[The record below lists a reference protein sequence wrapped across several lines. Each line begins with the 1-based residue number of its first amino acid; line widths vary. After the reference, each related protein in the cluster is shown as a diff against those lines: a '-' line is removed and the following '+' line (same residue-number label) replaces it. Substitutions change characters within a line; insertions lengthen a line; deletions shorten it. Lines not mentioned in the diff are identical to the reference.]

1 MQVGTNQYG
10 HIITGRN
17 IFRND
22 QDNLAIWD
30 RARSIRLENWK
41 KPLQDSGEYFKSAN
55 EMGKTHMIVATLI
68 ATITFAASFTIPG
81 GYDPDGSEQGM
92 AILARKAA
100 FKAFVIANTIAV
112 LCSTSSVLLYVT
124 ASGYLHENRKLH
136 RYSAAGQL
144 IIIAMVAMMVA
155 FIGGT
160 YSMLSHSLGVPVAV
174 IGCIFFLT
182 CSQELFLFL
191 RKANIIEWIEM
202 PRKEGPSGLWL
213 VLGILARFGGRVLW
227 RCWRSVFSHG

>member
-1 MQVGTNQYG
+1 MGE
-10 HIITGRN
+10 
-17 IFRND
+17 IF
-22 QDNLAIWD
+22 
-30 RARSIRLENWK
+30 K
-41 KPLQDSGEYFKSAN
+41 GAN

-81 GYDPDGSEQGM
+81 GYDPDGSDQGM
-92 AILARKAA
+92 AILVRKAA

-124 ASGYLHENRKLH
+124 ASGYIDEIKKLH
-136 RYSAAGQL
+136 RYGVAFQL

-174 IGCIFFLT
+174 ICCIFFLT
-182 CSQELFLFL
+182 CSQELFLYL
-191 RKANIIEWIEM
+191 RQKTLIEWIEM
-202 PRKEGPSGLWL
+202 PRKEGQ
-213 VLGILARFGGRVLW
+213 
-227 RCWRSVFSHG
+227 